1 MLMRRSIHGHNP
13 WPYLGDRFWGLVGTE
28 RLHPR
33 VGSWKL
39 CVALHTAAIL
49 CMTAFAPWLPLA
61 QGTKLFALS
70 VGVTQFKDSRV
81 PSLTLAAKD
90 ARDFYQFLEERKDIF
105 ASADLVLLV
114 DKDATRANISRAIRN
129 KLGKATRDDIVI
141 IYLSGH
147 GAMYNPLERG
157 FRSQKEDD
165 EFYFITHDADVDN
178 LYGTALLMN
187 DQNLFKGIQSERCL
201 LVADACHAGGF
212 TRGLAKSIPK
222 SIDPIRN
229 LFQGLKGRVGI
240 ASSSPSEQSF
250 EKEMYGNSIFTHFL
264 IKGLRGEAVREAA
277 SRVITVKQLYD
288 YVAAKT
294 REATDGKQNPLFY
307 ASDQTA
313 NDTPV
318 FVAPTYGSPLKIKV
332 QFQYESPDGTVRV
345 LEEGTS
351 LTSGQHFGVA
361 FRADSDCYL
370 YIFWRDSTGQFGQ
383 LYPNPQLTEG
393 TAEVRAGKTYW
404 LPSMNG
410 ERWYVLDDVTGE
422 ETIYVVASRQKNKKL
437 EDLSA
442 AMARPERASK
452 DAKTKAQLSM
462 ALEREIN
469 LMGIASHTVPKNKEK
484 KLASNRAE
492 LFQSMESDL
501 QLAGADCF
509 HKITFRHVNR

>member
-1 MLMRRSIHGHNP
+1 MLMRRSIHGNNP
-13 WPYLGDRFWGLVGTE
+13 FPYLVGQIWGRVATE
-28 RLHPR
+28 WLRPLISSR
-33 VGSWKL
+33 KL
-39 CVALHTAAIL
+39 CVVFQTAAIL
-49 CMTAFAPWLPLA
+49 CITAFAPGLSLA
-61 QGTKLFALS
+61 QGTRLFALS
-70 VGVTQFKDSRV
+70 VGVAQFKDSRV

-90 ARDFYQFLEERKDIF
+90 ARDFYQFLEERKHVF
-105 ASADLVLLV
+105 ASANLTLLV
-114 DKDATRANISRAIRN
+114 NKEATRANISSAIRN
-129 KLGKATRDDIVI
+129 KLGKATKDDIVI

-157 FRSQKEDD
+157 YRSQKEDD

-187 DQNLFKGIQSERCL
+187 DQNLFKGIQSDRCL
-201 LVADACHAGGF
+201 LLADACHAGGF

-222 SIDPIRN
+222 SMDPIRN
-229 LFQGLKGRVGI
+229 LFQGLRGRVGI

-250 EKEMYGNSIFTHFL
+250 EKEIYGNSIFTHFL
-264 IKGLRGEAVREAA
+264 MKGLRGEAVREA
-277 SRVITVKQLYD
+277 SSPVITVKQLYD

-294 REATDGKQNPLFY
+294 REASDGKQNPLFY
-307 ASDQTA
+307 ASDPSA
-313 NDTPV
+313 DDTPV
-318 FVAPTYGSPLKIKV
+318 FVVPTYGSPLNIKV
-332 QFQYESPDGTVRV
+332 QFQYEAPDGTVRV
-345 LEEGTS
+345 LEDGTS
-351 LTSGQHFGVA
+351 LKSGQHFGVA
-361 FRADSDCYL
+361 FRAESDCYL

-393 TAEVRAGKTYW
+393 TAEVKGGKTYW

-442 AMARPERASK
+442 AMMRPSRASK
-452 DAKTKAQLSM
+452 DAKSREQLSM

-469 LMGIASHTVPKNKEK
+469 LMGIASYTVAKNREK
-484 KLASNRAE
+484 KSAPNRAE

-501 QLAGADCF
+501 KLAGADCF
-509 HKITFRHVNR
+509 YKITFRHVNR